1 MSLLAPRFTAGAL
14 LLLSAGTIAHA
25 QVSPVPPIIAGVL
38 PLGAATVKA
47 GALDVGTGAVTA
59 GSATLSGAIDAA
71 SAALTGSLTAGSASL
86 SGNLQ
91 AGTLA
96 IGSNVSL
103 GTAVGPGAGG
113 GTVSITTPNGSNI
126 EVNPQGTGTITLNA
140 TTTVQNGMMVYGLG
154 GTLSGPLTPA
164 LLSEYGPTGTVTGNN
179 AVNLILSPSDNV
191 DASGAAGGVLDLL
204 DVQQY
209 SGGSAMKG
217 GRVTAAGN
225 FDLTAPSGNVA
236 DGAIYTAGGFT
247 ANANVNDNGTSGTPS
262 GALAGL
268 NSVAS
273 LGGSATYW
281 SGVASYEADIGI
293 ASGGSALDK
302 IGAHVVQLAT
312 DAVHGTRDDMGLAL
326 DNQGGAVGWTDGLS
340 FGRSGGAF
348 PVTAAGTLIYGEAAG
363 GAGFTVANGVDWH
376 LGTFTGNSWN
386 DGHFA
391 MTGGGQLVMSK
402 ITDPNTAPGAGKA
415 QFTLEPG
422 TTSGTCKLVV
432 RAGTSATP
440 VTIADNI
447 GAGC

>member
-1 MSLLAPRFTAGAL
+1 MPRHAAAITLAATL
-14 LLLSAGTIAHA
+14 
-25 QVSPVPPIIAGVL
+25 VL
-38 PLGAATVKA
+38 PWVGPRAAEVLNPYPFPGGLA
-47 GALDVGTGAVTA
+47 IVNGALDLGTGTTLKA
-59 GSATLSGAIDAA
+59 GSVNVTG
-71 SAALTGSLTAGSASL
+71 ALTGATAAVSGQASV
-86 SGNLQ
+86 
-91 AGTLA
+91 GTLQV
-96 IGSNVSL
+96 GSNVSL

-113 GTVSITTPNGSNI
+113 GTVNVTTPNGSNI
-126 EVNPQGTGTITLNA
+126 EINPQGTGTITLNA
-140 TTTVQNGMMVYGLG
+140 TTTVQNGMTVYGLG
-154 GTLSGPLTPA
+154 GTLSGTLTPA

-179 AVNLILSPSDNV
+179 AVNMILSPSDNV
-191 DASGAAGGVLDLL
+191 NASGAAGGVLDLL

-225 FDLTAPSGNVA
+225 FALTAPSGNVA

-268 NSVAS
+268 NSVAT

-281 SGVASYEADIGI
+281 AGVASYEADIGI
-293 ASGGSALDK
+293 AAGGSALDK

-376 LGTFTGNSWN
+376 LGTFTGNTWN
-386 DGHFA
+386 DGHFQL
-391 MTGGGQLVMSK
+391 TGGGQLVQAK
-402 ITDPNTAPGAGKA
+402 ITDPNTAPGAGRM
-415 QFTLEPG
+415 QFTVEAG
-422 TTSGTCKLVV
+422 TNAGTCKIVA

-440 VTIADNI
+440 VTIVDNV